1 MAPDT
6 RRWNFRPVI
15 TDLSM
20 DDRLAMCN
28 MAIEA
33 GAKNGII
40 EPDDCT
46 EKYIKDRAQ
55 REYKFYYSDADC
67 EYLGI
72 HEYDVSTLS
81 PRLPY
86 LIYLRIYVRWKTCLI

>member
-1 MAPDT
+1 MQGIK
-6 RRWNFRPVI
+6 RWNSQDQII

-46 EKYIKDRAQ
+46 EKYMNDRAQ
-55 REYKFYYSDADC
+55 REYKF
-67 EYLGI
+67 
-72 HEYDVSTLS
+72 STQVMLIVNILIFMS
-81 PRLPY
+81 TILAHFPLRLPY
-86 LIYLRIYVRWKTCLI
+86 LIYLRIHVPVEEAF